1 MEVALDACIMKEQNK
16 SIAVSERGNHE
27 GLPVR
32 RIMMLAG
39 ETSGDG
45 MAAGLVEALKRQTAD
60 QYELICFGAGGE
72 RMKAAGVEILEDMT
86 RHTVFGL
93 SEVVRHYFQFK
104 RIFQRLLDE
113 VFERKPDLIILT
125 DFAGFNLRFAKAVRK
140 RLARSGGGENEPSWN
155 PRILYYVSPQV
166 WASRAS
172 RVFTI
177 SQCVDCVLS
186 LFPFEKPWYA
196 LRAPLLRVEF
206 VGDPMADKYRSLF
219 KATEDAAESRPQVL
233 LLPGSRRQEL
243 RRHVPIMAEAVARIH
258 QVHPCRFL
266 MVLSN
271 QEQLELAKS
280 LLPEKHGI
288 DMQIGGLSEAL
299 TQTTLTLACSGTV
312 TRECGYHGVPT
323 IVFYR
328 LAWLTYWIAKRII
341 KVKYIAMPNLLLNRL
356 VYPELIQSD
365 ATPDRIADKA
375 PQFLQHPSIR
385 RESRLA
391 LERLMDEMGE
401 PGAFDRAARTVGE
414 YLPVEN
420 SSR

>member
-1 MEVALDACIMKEQNK
+1 MNAQNQNHTSVNK
-16 SIAVSERGNHE
+16 GNHDR
-27 GLPVR
+27 LPVCR
-32 RIMMLAG
+32 VMMLAG

-45 MAAGLVEALKRQTAD
+45 MAAGLVDALKEQVAGRC
-60 QYELICFGAGGE
+60 ELECFGAGGE
-72 RMKAAGVEILEDMT
+72 RMQAAGVEILEDMT

-104 RIFQRLLDE
+104 TIFQRLLDE
-113 VFERKPDLIILT
+113 VFERKPHLIILT
-125 DFAGFNLRFAKAVRK
+125 DYAGFNLRFAKAIRK
-140 RLARSGGGENEPSWN
+140 RLARSSAPIGEEAWS

-172 RVFTI
+172 RVFTL

-206 VGDPMADKYRSLF
+206 VGDPMADKYRKLF
-219 KATEDAAESRPQVL
+219 KVTEDSSNTLPQVL

-243 RRHVPIMAEAVARIH
+243 RRHVPIMAEAVERIN

-271 QEQLELAKS
+271 QEQLELTKT

-288 DMQIGGLSEAL
+288 HMQIGGLSDAL
-299 TQTTLTLACSGTV
+299 THTTLTLACSGTV

-328 LAWLTYWIAKRII
+328 LSWLTYWIAKCII

-356 VYPELIQSD
+356 VYPELIQSQ
-365 ATPDRIADKA
+365 ATPDRISEKA
-375 PQFLQHPSIR
+375 LQFLEHPRIR
-385 RESRLA
+385 QESRLA
-391 LERLMDEMGE
+391 LQRLMDAMGE
-401 PGAFDRAARTVGE
+401 PGAFERAAQTVTE
-414 YLPVEN
+414 YLPIKTL
-420 SSR
+420 SKR

>member
-1 MEVALDACIMKEQNK
+1 MKERNQA
-16 SIAVSERGNHE
+16 STVAIEGNQDR
-27 GLPVR
+27 LPVHR
-32 RIMMLAG
+32 VMMLAG

-45 MAAGLVEALKRQTAD
+45 MAAGLVEALKKQAAD
-60 QYELICFGAGGE
+60 QCALVFFGAGGD

-93 SEVVRHYFQFK
+93 SEVIRHYFQFK
-104 RIFQRLLDE
+104 KIFQRLLDE

-125 DFAGFNLRFAKAVRK
+125 DYAGFNLRFAQAVRK
-140 RLARSGGGENEPSWN
+140 RLARSIDRPQSSSWN

-196 LRAPLLRVEF
+196 MRAPLLRVEF

-219 KATEDAAESRPQVL
+219 KSTEDSAEPLPQLL

-243 RRHVPIMAEAVARIH
+243 RRHIPIMAEAVARIH
-258 QVHPCRFL
+258 QAHPCRLL

-280 LLPEKHGI
+280 LLPEKHAI
-288 DMQIGGLSEAL
+288 QMQIGELSEAL

-328 LAWLTYWIAKRII
+328 LAWLTYWIARRII

-365 ATPDRIADKA
+365 ATPERIADKA
-375 PQFLQHPSIR
+375 LQFLEHPKIR
-385 RESRLA
+385 QQSRHS
-391 LERLMDEMGE
+391 LERLMDAMGE
-401 PGAFDRAARTVGE
+401 PGAFDRAARTVME
-414 YLPVEN
+414 YLPTGSLPSEP
-420 SSR
+420 S

>member
-1 MEVALDACIMKEQNK
+1 MKEQHQ
-16 SIAVSERGNHE
+16 SIAGRERGNHE
-27 GLPVR
+27 RLPVR
-32 RIMMLAG
+32 RVMMLAG

-45 MAAGLVEALKRQTAD
+45 MAAGLVEALRKQTAN
-60 QYELICFGAGGE
+60 QFELICFGAGGQ
-72 RMKAAGVEILEDMT
+72 RMKDAGVEILEDMT

-93 SEVVRHYFQFK
+93 SEVIRYYFQFK
-104 RIFQRLLDE
+104 KIFQRLLDE

-125 DFAGFNLRFAKAVRK
+125 DYAGFNLRFAKAVRK
-140 RLARSGGGENEPSWN
+140 RLARSGGGETEASWN
-155 PRILYYVSPQV
+155 PKILYYVSPQV
-166 WASRAS
+166 WASRAT

-196 LRAPLLRVEF
+196 MRAPLLRVEF
-206 VGDPMADKYRSLF
+206 VGDPMADKYRSRF
-219 KATEDAAESRPQVL
+219 KATEDTSESLPKVL

-243 RRHVPIMAEAVARIH
+243 RRHVPIMAEAIARIH
-258 QVHPCRFL
+258 QTHPCRFL

-288 DMQIGGLSEAL
+288 NMQIGGLSEAL

-365 ATPDRIADKA
+365 ATPDQIAEKA
-375 PQFLQHPSIR
+375 LQFLQHPAIR

-391 LERLMDEMGE
+391 LERLLDSMGE

-414 YLPVEN
+414 YLPAEN